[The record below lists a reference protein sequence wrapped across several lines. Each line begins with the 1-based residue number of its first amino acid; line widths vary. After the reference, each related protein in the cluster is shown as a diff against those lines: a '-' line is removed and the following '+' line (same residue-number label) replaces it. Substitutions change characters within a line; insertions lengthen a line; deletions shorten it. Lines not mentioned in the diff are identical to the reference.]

1 MRRMDRYKEE
11 NPIQFSRSEKNQELY
26 QNIGKNTRY
35 ANFVDVT
42 NTNAYDISSV
52 DRNNKTRE
60 NYQKMLEYSN
70 FLPGPKVKSELEKFK
85 SAYKE
90 KENRVY
96 DINSVIAEAR
106 KNRVDQD
113 DKESKR
119 KLKNDK
125 YNILLNMTKEELE
138 EYRKDRKAKYTHP
151 DEDKLHDLIDTI
163 TSKTLAG
170 EIDKN
175 TSVNLLSELMA
186 TSIMDKVGKPD
197 DEDTHDDLKIT
208 SPVKMSYD
216 DTNDNIKV
224 EAEITIEEDSKL
236 SDKIESS
243 FDEKEADD
251 NNQED
256 ISSEK
261 IDSEQLRLLNDELDQ
276 KQETKKDNVDT
287 EFYTKSMDLSDKD
300 FEDEMDDE
308 FKEKKL
314 PLSVKILIFI
324 LVSIVVAFAVYY
336 IYMMI

>member
-85 SAYKE
+85 STYKE

-261 IDSEQLRLLNDELDQ
+261 I
-276 KQETKKDNVDT
+276 
-287 EFYTKSMDLSDKD
+287 Y
-300 FEDEMDDE
+300 
-308 FKEKKL
+308 
-314 PLSVKILIFI
+314 
-324 LVSIVVAFAVYY
+324 
-336 IYMMI
+336 